1 MSNPFSEPNKNTNKN
16 YCQPQDDPF
25 ALEMGIGGG
34 LSDNHHIKIEPF
46 QNQYQFQQQ
55 NNMSNQNTFI
65 NNPISNSYLP
75 INL

>member
-1 MSNPFSEPNKNTNKN
+1 MSNPFSEPNKNTNNN

-46 QNQYQFQQQ
+46 
-55 NNMSNQNTFI
+55 
-65 NNPISNSYLP
+65 
-75 INL
+75 